1 MARKDWYYVHFPKL
15 LIKRLDQFLQ
25 MPRAKS
31 MGMTNKP
38 ELLRHII
45 NEFLDEQEAFYNKME
60 SIEDFVLEIKDHDHI
75 VLTFNNE
82 SQLKEIVTASVK
94 RGVDHDEISVLII
107 YRKEEQKFLQS
118 LEKFPNINSLFNFQ
132 DIMIIP
138 ADESFHN
145 GNFSI
150 EPIVKGLRSIEE
162 LAKEK
167 SKKGLNIIATLPAKL
182 IEQGR
187 YGDAVDIEN
196 LFDIA
201 IREFEEPVTLLCLYK
216 SVPENLEERF
226 SEYHDLIVRRS
237 ASVATTIKT
246 AGVAY
251 SKAQVSPNS

>member
-1 MARKDWYYVHFPKL
+1 MGRKDWYYVHFPKL

-25 MPRAKS
+25 TPRAKS

-38 ELLRHII
+38 ELLRHLI
-45 NEFLDEQEAFYNKME
+45 NEFLDEQEVFYNKME
-60 SIEDFVLEIKDHDHI
+60 SIEDFVLEIKDHDHM

-82 SQLKEIVTASVK
+82 SQFKEIVTAFIK
-94 RGVDHDEISVLII
+94 RGIDHNEINVLII

-118 LEKFPNINSLFNFQ
+118 LDNFPNMNSLFNSQ

-145 GNFSI
+145 DRFSI

-167 SKKGLNIIATLPAKL
+167 SKKGLNMIATVPAKL

-187 YGDAVDIEN
+187 YQDAVKIEN
-196 LFDIA
+196 VFDIA
-201 IREFEEPVTLLCLYK
+201 IKKFEEPVTLLCLYK
-216 SVPENLEERF
+216 SVPENLEDRF
-226 SEYHDLIVRRS
+226 LEYHDLIIKRS
-237 ASVATTIKT
+237 AIAAATAEASLK
-246 AGVAY
+246 
-251 SKAQVSPNS
+251 